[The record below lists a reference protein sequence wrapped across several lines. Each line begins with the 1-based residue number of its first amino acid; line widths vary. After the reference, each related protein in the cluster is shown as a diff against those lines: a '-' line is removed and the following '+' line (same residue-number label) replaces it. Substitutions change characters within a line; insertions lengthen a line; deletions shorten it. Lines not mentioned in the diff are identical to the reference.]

1 MLRNIFWAFHTAN
14 VYSPEER
21 TIDLYWLSQKYTL
34 NINKEIKRRKEMSTI
49 YRLEDGNAAREG
61 ENISP

>member
-1 MLRNIFWAFHTAN
+1 MLRNIFWAFQTAN
-14 VYSPEER
+14 GYSPEER

-34 NINKEIKRRKEMSTI
+34 NINKEIKGRKEMSTI
-49 YRLEDGNAAREG
+49 YRLEDGNAAWEG